1 MAEEDKRERVLAGK
15 EEPEAGAAYPF
26 EFWLGRGLAKLR
38 ATSGREERDDP
49 AQQELRMWAQVAR
62 SKRIKGWAVGEEV
75 TEDAFREGIEAAKNH
90 NPNNPENW

>member
-38 ATSGREERDDP
+38 ATSRREERDDP
-49 AQQELRMWAQVAR
+49 AQQELRM
-62 SKRIKGWAVGEEV
+62 
-75 TEDAFREGIEAAKNH
+75 
-90 NPNNPENW
+90 